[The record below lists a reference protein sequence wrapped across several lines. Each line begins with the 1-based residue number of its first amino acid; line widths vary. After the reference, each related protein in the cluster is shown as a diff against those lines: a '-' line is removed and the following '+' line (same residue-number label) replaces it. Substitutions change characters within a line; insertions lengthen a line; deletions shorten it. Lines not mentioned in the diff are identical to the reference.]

1 MKELLQYIKEFN
13 LKKIFIE
20 DTDNTLIQFIRY
32 CFVGG
37 VAFIV
42 DWLVMIVLTETL
54 LHYLV
59 AVAVGFVAGLV
70 TNYTLSKKMV
80 FKKDSDKCGKVGEFA
95 VYAIIGVMGL
105 GLTELLMYLF
115 TDKLEV
121 HYIISKIIVAAIVLV
136 WNFFARKLILYKK

>member
-13 LKKIFIE
+13 LRKIFIE
-20 DTDNTLIQFIRY
+20 DTENTLIQFIRY

-42 DWLVMIVLTETL
+42 DWLVMILLAETL
-54 LHYLV
+54 LHYLI
-59 AVAVGFVAGLV
+59 ATAFGFVAGLV

-80 FKKDSDKCGKVGEFA
+80 FKKDSNKCGKVGEFT

-115 TDKLEV
+115 TDKLAV

-136 WNFFARKLILYKK
+136 WNFFARKLILYKR

>member
-42 DWLVMIVLTETL
+42 DWLVMILLTETL

-80 FKKDSDKCGKVGEFA
+80 FKKDSDKWANLPF
-95 VYAIIGVMGL
+95 MP
-105 GLTELLMYLF
+105 
-115 TDKLEV
+115 
-121 HYIISKIIVAAIVLV
+121 
-136 WNFFARKLILYKK
+136 